1 MERVLR
7 VVDSNMKLK
16 SWVKQ
21 VLAVGGMLGF
31 CYLVLYVFSF
41 LVVL

>member
-1 MERVLR
+1 MERMQVIY
-7 VVDSNMKLK
+7 SNPKLK

-31 CYLVLYVFSF
+31 FYLMLYVCSF
-41 LVVL
+41 LIVM

>member
-1 MERVLR
+1 MERMQVI
-7 VVDSNMKLK
+7 DSNLKLK

-31 CYLVLYVFSF
+31 CYLMLYVCSF
-41 LVVL
+41 LIVM

>member
-1 MERVLR
+1 MERVQ
-7 VVDSNMKLK
+7 VIDSNLKLK

-31 CYLVLYVFSF
+31 FYLMLYVCGF
-41 LVVL
+41 LIVM